1 MWSETLHSPGR
12 NRGVFEPE
20 KDPTQ
25 SLIEHSH
32 FIDGGVEAGR
42 SSSNC
47 LKSVRYD
54 QSRPWEPECFYNPG
68 WSSFCL
74 NTETQT
80 LYMSELTLKAQRVDF
95 SSLQV
100 TKSSWGFIRV
110 KIEVLS

>member
-1 MWSETLHSPGR
+1 MWSETLQSPGR

-25 SLIEHSH
+25 SLIELSH

-47 LKSVRYD
+47 LKSELDMIRAGPGSQNAFND
-54 QSRPWEPECFYNPG
+54 TG

-74 NTETQT
+74 NTETQA

-100 TKSSWGFIRV
+100 D
-110 KIEVLS
+110 